1 MQDPDYIIVG
11 AGSAGAGLAYQLAK
25 DRRRKVLLLEA
36 GPSHRH
42 PFVSMPKGLG
52 KILASERH
60 TWRYAIDN
68 EASDA
73 PEHWLRGRL
82 LGGSSA
88 INGMMYFRGQK
99 ADYDDWAAAGATGW
113 DGLEMLRVF
122 REMEDHESG
131 GADGRGMNGPLKI
144 SIPESGDL
152 LTEGFIEAGVQMGV
166 PRVHDLNN
174 PELCGVGYAPQTI
187 GRGVRSSSAHA
198 FLDQIKNYSNIRIV
212 NGFEADRVI
221 FKDLRACG
229 VVGSLNGSRA
239 EFRTEG
245 EVILA
250 AGALN
255 SPAILQRSGIGN
267 PDLLAPLG
275 IELLAANREVGEH
288 LLEHRTLFLNYD
300 LIDRLGENH
309 EYRGV
314 RLFANTLRYAI
325 MRDGPMASPPYPAAG
340 FFHTRPG
347 LDRPDAE
354 IIFAPYVMRMLETGN
369 ATETQPSCQV
379 FSFPCRSRSRGTV
392 RITSSDPAAAPSI
405 RPNYLSDPYDQE
417 VTVGAYRFTVEWM
430 RKPAISRMIARE
442 RDPLLQIQTDDEII
456 DFYKRQGGSTFHS
469 CGTCRMGGTPDAV
482 VDARLQVRGVYGLR
496 VADASIMPTMPS
508 CNTNGPC
515 LAIGWRAGE
524 IITERNQQF

>member
-1 MQDPDYIIVG
+1 MQNPDYIIVG

-25 DRRRKVLLLEA
+25 DGRRNVLLLEA

-52 KILASERH
+52 KILGSEQH
-60 TWRYAIDN
+60 TWRYEIDN
-68 EASDA
+68 EASEN
-73 PEHWLRGRL
+73 PELWLRGRL

-99 ADYDDWAAAGATGW
+99 ADYDDWAEAGAYGW
-113 DGLEMLRVF
+113 DGDEMLRVF
-122 REMEDHESG
+122 REMENHASG
-131 GADGRGMNGPLKI
+131 SADGRGGEGPLKI
-144 SIPESGDL
+144 SIPESGDPL
-152 LTEGFIEAGVQMGV
+152 IEGFIEAGTQMGL

-174 PELCGVGYAPQTI
+174 PELHGVGYAPQTI
-187 GRGVRSSSAHA
+187 RRGVRSSSAHA
-198 FLDQIKNYSNIRIV
+198 FLDKLKKHRNLRIV
-212 NGFEADRVI
+212 TGFEADRVM
-221 FKDLRACG
+221 FEDLRACG
-229 VVGSLNGSRA
+229 VVGALNGSTT

-255 SPAILQRSGIGN
+255 SPAILQRSGVGN
-267 PDLLAPLG
+267 PDLLKSLG
-275 IELLAANREVGEH
+275 IAVRAANREVGEH

-300 LIDRLGENH
+300 LVDRLGENH
-309 EYRGV
+309 EYRGM
-314 RLFANTLRYAI
+314 RLLANTLRYAV
-325 MRDGPMASPPYPAAG
+325 MRDGPMAAPPYPAAG
-340 FFHTRPG
+340 FFRTRPG

-354 IIFAPYVMRMLETGN
+354 IIFAPYVMRMLETGT
-369 ATETQPSCQV
+369 ATEIQPSCQV
-379 FSFPCRSRSRGTV
+379 FSYPCRTRSRGTV
-392 RITSSDPAAAPSI
+392 RITSSNPAAAPRI

-417 VTVGAYRFTVEWM
+417 VTVAAYHFTVEWM
-430 RKPAISRMIARE
+430 RKPAIAHMIARE
-442 RDPLLQIQTDDEII
+442 RDPILQIQSDDEII

-469 CGTCRMGGTPDAV
+469 CGTCRMGSSSDAV

-508 CNTNGPC
+508 SNTNGPS

-524 IITERNQQF
+524 IIREGNH